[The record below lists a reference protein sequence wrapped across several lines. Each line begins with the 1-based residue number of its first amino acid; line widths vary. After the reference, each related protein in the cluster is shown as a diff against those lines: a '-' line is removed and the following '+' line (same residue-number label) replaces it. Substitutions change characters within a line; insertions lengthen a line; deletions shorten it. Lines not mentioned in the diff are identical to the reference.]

1 MAALCLT
8 SAKADAAA
16 LETCLRQIAARDTA
30 ALAELYR
37 RTSAAVYGF
46 SLSIVKNAHDAEDI
60 LHDCYLSVYSSAAGY
75 RPDGKPMAWLFTIA
89 RNLCLMRLRERGR
102 SEPLPDGD
110 WPAAPGAD
118 GTAGREDRLVLDVCL
133 GQLSDEE
140 RQIVVLHAVAGFRHR
155 EIAALL
161 ELPLP
166 TVLSKYSRALKKLK
180 ALLTKGERTE

>member
-1 MAALCLT
+1 
-8 SAKADAAA
+8 
-16 LETCLRQIAARDTA
+16 
-30 ALAELYR
+30 
-37 RTSAAVYGF
+37 
-46 SLSIVKNAHDAEDI
+46 
-60 LHDCYLSVYSSAAGY
+60 
-75 RPDGKPMAWLFTIA
+75 
-89 RNLCLMRLRERGR
+89 
-102 SEPLPDGD
+102 
-110 WPAAPGAD
+110 
-118 GTAGREDRLVLDVCL
+118 VLDACL